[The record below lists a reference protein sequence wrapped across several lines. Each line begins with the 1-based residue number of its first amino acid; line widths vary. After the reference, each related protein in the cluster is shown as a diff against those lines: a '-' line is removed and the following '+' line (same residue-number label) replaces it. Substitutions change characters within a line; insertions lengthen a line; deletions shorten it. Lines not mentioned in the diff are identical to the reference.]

1 MATYAVMGGNIVS
14 NVIVADNPI
23 DASNALG
30 VELIEYTSDNPAG
43 IGWTYDKETN
53 TFTPPA
59 LIDQINSSTQKL
71 IDAGLTQEEIN
82 ALIYQASQPT
92 LQDPIE

>member
-1 MATYAVMGGNIVS
+1 MGTYAVMGGDTVT
-14 NVIVADNPI
+14 NVIVADDPI

-59 LIDQINSSTQKL
+59 PIDPVNSGTQKL

-82 ALIYQASQPT
+82 ALINQASQPT
-92 LQDPIE
+92 LQEPIE

>member
-1 MATYAVMGGNIVS
+1 MGTYAVMGGDTVT
-14 NVIVADNPI
+14 NVIVADDPI

-43 IGWTYDKETN
+43 VGWTYDKETN

-59 LIDQINSSTQKL
+59 LVDQINSGTQKL

-82 ALIYQASQPT
+82 ALIYQASQNT
-92 LQDPIE
+92 LQTPIE

>member
-1 MATYAVMGGNIVS
+1 MGTYAVIGGDTVT
-14 NVIVADNPI
+14 NVIVADDPI

-30 VELIEYTSDNPAG
+30 AELIEYTSDNPVG

-59 LIDQINSSTQKL
+59 LVDQINSGTQKL